1 MKHRND
7 IIGLFANHR
16 VAANLLMVMMLL
28 AGVIAL
34 KKLNIQFFPNFDLDR
49 ISVSAS
55 WSGASAEDIESGITI
70 PLEQRLRS
78 VDQLKEMSSS
88 SAPGISGITLEFHE
102 GTDMVL
108 ALDNVK
114 KQVDDFTNMP
124 EEVEKVTVTQGIRYE
139 SVARLLISGPER
151 LQELRVI
158 ARQFERELLARGIDK
173 VEIRGLPQDTIQISV
188 AAEQIRSL
196 GMGLDDLAQRID
208 NASQDLPAGLMGEN
222 DGTREI
228 RSKNQRR
235 SPLQFEGLSV
245 ISEQDKRIN
254 LGDIATIERKTKSG
268 SPTIT
273 VGERNAVVMVLR
285 RNETGDSLE

>member
-124 EEVEKVTVTQGIRYE
+124 EEVEKVT
-139 SVARLLISGPER
+139 SPPLL
-151 LQELRVI
+151 
-158 ARQFERELLARGIDK
+158 
-173 VEIRGLPQDTIQISV
+173 
-188 AAEQIRSL
+188 
-196 GMGLDDLAQRID
+196 
-208 NASQDLPAGLMGEN
+208 
-222 DGTREI
+222 
-228 RSKNQRR
+228 
-235 SPLQFEGLSV
+235 LSFL
-245 ISEQDKRIN
+245 K
-254 LGDIATIERKTKSG
+254 
-268 SPTIT
+268 
-273 VGERNAVVMVLR
+273 M
-285 RNETGDSLE
+285 